1 MRFSPTLF
9 HTQTVKRLKPRK
21 SYQIELRL
29 IDFIPLQYSFLNSS
43 LLRSRLFRIQYIRE
57 NLLSRVASA
66 KHMDFRNIS
75 LLTMVSN
82 FDKPRLDV
90 FEAVFG
96 SANTTTAMQ
105 KTFAAIHAHF
115 QYIVDSSN
123 QRRVVKSDEIDL
135 VTLT

>member
-1 MRFSPTLF
+1 M
-9 HTQTVKRLKPRK
+9 KRLKPRK
-21 SYQIELRL
+21 SYQIALRL
-29 IDFIPLQYSFLNSS
+29 IDFIPLQYSL
-43 LLRSRLFRIQYIRE
+43 LLRSRLFRQIDYIRE
-57 NLLSRVASA
+57 NLLSRVACA
-66 KHMDFRNIS
+66 KHMDFRSIS

-96 SANTTTAMQ
+96 SDNTTTAMQ

-123 QRRVVKSDEIDL
+123 QKRVVKSDEIDL

>member
-1 MRFSPTLF
+1 
-9 HTQTVKRLKPRK
+9 
-21 SYQIELRL
+21 
-29 IDFIPLQYSFLNSS
+29 
-43 LLRSRLFRIQYIRE
+43 
-57 NLLSRVASA
+57 
-66 KHMDFRNIS
+66 MDFRSIS
-75 LLTMVSN
+75 LLTMVGN

-105 KTFAAIHAHF
+105 KTFAAIHARF